1 MPDKTTSFWSKLA
14 AITAFLGA
22 LAAVGAL
29 VDNYLERGTDTSVS
43 GTYNGQIINKTFGQ
57 GGKLRL
63 ILNDASGKITGTVI
77 ITGALGGSGPLE
89 GQREGNRIGFTSL
102 EQSTGMLIA
111 WEGVIEGSTISGDY
125 SVSLPMA
132 SKVLNPTF
140 PDQVGEWEVGK

>member
-29 VDNYLERGTDTSVS
+29 VDKYLERGTD
-43 GTYNGQIINKTFGQ
+43 NKTFGQ

-140 PDQVGEWEVGK
+140 PDQIGEWEVGK